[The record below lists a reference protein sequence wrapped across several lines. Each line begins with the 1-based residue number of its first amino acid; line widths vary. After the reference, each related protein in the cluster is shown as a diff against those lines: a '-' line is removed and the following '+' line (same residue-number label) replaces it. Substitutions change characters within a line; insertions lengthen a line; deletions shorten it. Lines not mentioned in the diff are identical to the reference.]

1 MRTGADLLAT
11 VEAGLR
17 SRAEILTAD
26 VRAHGPALAN
36 IGGTLIERDEAFAQI
51 ADGSGQIV
59 LSSSVI
65 AGSSLLSPAVI
76 RSLNHPEVFDRRIP
90 GIDNVTLVLAVPV
103 EASGVR
109 STIMVGSSLQDR
121 RDEMLQLA
129 ATLAIGEPVALLLIS
144 FAGWLL
150 AGAALR
156 PVERMR
162 QQAATISTTDLDRR
176 LSTPDADD
184 ELARLG
190 VTLNDMLD
198 RIHESVEN
206 ERRFLDNASHELRTP
221 LGILKAEL
229 DLALSRARGTDELL
243 AALRSASEETDHL
256 ARLAEDLLVL
266 SRAHGGR
273 LTVHP
278 VDTPLSELI
287 ESVCKRCGP
296 RAASARVRIEAQ
308 APEATVRVD
317 PVRIRQALDNL
328 LDNALRH
335 AHSGGL
341 IRVSGEQNDGLLR
354 LAVED
359 TGSGFPPAFL
369 ERAFQPFARGA
380 SSKDRGSGAGLGLAI
395 VRSIAEA
402 HGGTA
407 QAENRPGGG
416 ARVTLLLPGLRRG

>member
-1 MRTGADLLAT
+1 M
-11 VEAGLR
+11 
-17 SRAEILTAD
+17 
-26 VRAHGPALAN
+26 
-36 IGGTLIERDEAFAQI
+36 
-51 ADGSGQIV
+51 
-59 LSSSVI
+59 I

-109 STIMVGSSLQDR
+109 STVMVGSSLQDR

-266 SRAHGGR
+266 SWAHGGR